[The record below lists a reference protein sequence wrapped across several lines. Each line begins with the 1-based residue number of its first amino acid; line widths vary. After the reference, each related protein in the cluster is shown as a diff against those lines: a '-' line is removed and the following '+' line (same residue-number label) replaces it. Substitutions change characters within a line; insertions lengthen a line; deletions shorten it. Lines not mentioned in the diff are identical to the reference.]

1 MSTASVL
8 LLSLQLWGAIVALQ
22 GCGGGGDGGGGGDA
36 PAAEAGTPGPDCKG
50 GSPGDNIAEN
60 QDKWHADCGPD
71 EVRADLAPTGG
82 CECITETPAFLYN
95 EDGSYVKEAHKL
107 YGKYCLSWEADGS
120 TWCSEWAGQ
129 DPASNPLCNAD
140 SWCFLAKPDD
150 CALDDV
156 KIIADGAWLEYGWD
170 GKYSFKNCAAA

>member
-8 LLSLQLWGAIVALQ
+8 LLSLQLWGAILALQ

-95 EDGSYVKEAHKL
+95 EDGTYVAEAHKL
-107 YGKYCLSWEADGS
+107 YGKFPERQLGSWVGVAGRVCMKVSASSDSSFSAVS
-120 TWCSEWAGQ
+120 TPSFTTQALRFSTFRDLQ
-129 DPASNPLCNAD
+129 DFQMLQGHVTN
-140 SWCFLAKPDD
+140 
-150 CALDDV
+150 
-156 KIIADGAWLEYGWD
+156 
-170 GKYSFKNCAAA
+170 